1 MMNILILGVTGSIGE
16 NTVKV
21 CKDIGYKIV
30 GVTCRSSYTKLAD
43 IITKYKLNDDLR
55 YIGISDFDSY
65 NRFSL
70 LGLNLKAKIFAG
82 EKANIQCI
90 QSMQYDV
97 IVNSLVGSSGIEPSY
112 YAVSN
117 CKRLAL
123 ANKET
128 IVAAGEII
136 LNKAK
141 LNSCQVIPIDSEHG
155 AILQCM
161 ENNPIKRVYI
171 TASGGPFWKFDK
183 DELSKV
189 SVEQALNHPNWK
201 MGTKITIDSAT
212 MMNKGFEVIEA
223 SKLYNLSDEKINVLI
238 HPQSI
243 IHSMIEFYDNS
254 IKAQLSTCD
263 MKLHIQYA
271 LTYPERFMNA
281 YEELDLTKDVLN
293 FYKPDLN
300 RFKCLKLAY
309 NAVREGNSLGTVIN
323 AVNDICVESF
333 LNGKIAFTDI
343 GDIIEKVMEKHN
355 NIKAH
360 SIEEVL
366 IIDNWAKS
374 KAKEMEAH
382 R

>member
-223 SKLYNLSDEKINVLI
+223 SILYNLSDEKINVLI

-382 R
+382 I

>member
-21 CKDIGYKIV
+21 CKEIGYKIV

-55 YIGISDFDSY
+55 YIGVSDIDSY

-97 IVNSLVGSSGIEPSY
+97 IVNSLVGSSGIEPSF

-171 TASGGPFWKFDK
+171 TASGGPFWRFDK

-201 MGTKITIDSAT
+201 MGAKITIDSAT

-243 IHSMIEFYDNS
+243 IHSMIEFYDSS

-271 LTYPERFMNA
+271 LTYPDRFMNA

-300 RFKCLKLAY
+300 KFKCLKLAY

-360 SIEEVL
+360 SIEAVL
-366 IIDNWAKS
+366 MIDNWAKS

>member
-382 R
+382 I